1 MLRMASAVSG
11 TTLAI
16 CGALAPF
23 ASCSKAKARRTHPNL
38 LDAAAQQVGKLSL
51 MLRRDIKTQ
60 RWTTHTTSMR
70 QNNST

>member
-1 MLRMASAVSG
+1 
-11 TTLAI
+11 
-16 CGALAPF
+16 
-23 ASCSKAKARRTHPNL
+23 
-38 LDAAAQQVGKLSL
+38 L